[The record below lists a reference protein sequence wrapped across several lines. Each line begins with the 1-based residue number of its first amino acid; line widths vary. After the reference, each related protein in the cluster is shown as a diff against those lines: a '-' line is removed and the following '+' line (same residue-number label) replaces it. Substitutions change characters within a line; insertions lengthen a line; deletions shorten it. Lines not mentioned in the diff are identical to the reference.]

1 MAPDRPLLPR
11 RNGVGARHLREM
23 NKTVRQPHGVRAER
37 DRAAQR
43 PGRRDRAGAPLGAE
57 PSERSERPA
66 LEGKQKSLSARRLRE
81 TNNAR

>member
-11 RNGVGARHLREM
+11 RNGVGARYLREM
-23 NKTVRQPHGVRAER
+23 NKTVREPHGVRAER

-66 LEGKQKSLSARRLRE
+66 LEGKQTNLARRLRE